1 MLRKLKAGKSFYY
14 LGITKAQPDL
24 IKSKDE
30 PMKISFY
37 IGLLVM
43 FSINCAGYRSITF
56 NNEVR
61 DRYRISSEDLTKIQ
75 FYTSG
80 NIILVR
86 EIINEG
92 LSISG
97 KLTKREATEI
107 KQIIIK
113 SGSPCIIKKT
123 VRGVSYVYFEP
134 DKYLIF
140 ETDREGYIRI
150 KHTDKVV
157 DYGNEKYNMQR
168 KPKIHWRRI
177 NIFAPLFAKL
187 RYIVFRSNYKK
198 IYLVVDAK
206 ALEKYKVDTK
216 RVKGMKLK

>member
-1 MLRKLKAGKSFYY
+1 MGTAAVNAVQPRKIRGPWPVSQYGVPKVKICDQPHGP
-14 LGITKAQPDL
+14 TKAAWGSP
-24 IKSKDE
+24 
-30 PMKISFY
+30 
-37 IGLLVM
+37 
-43 FSINCAGYRSITF
+43 N
-56 NNEVR
+56 
-61 DRYRISSEDLTKIQ
+61 
-75 FYTSG
+75 
-80 NIILVR
+80 
-86 EIINEG
+86 
-92 LSISG
+92 

-150 KHTDKVV
+150 KHNDKVV

-206 ALEKYKVDTK
+206 ALEKYKVYTK